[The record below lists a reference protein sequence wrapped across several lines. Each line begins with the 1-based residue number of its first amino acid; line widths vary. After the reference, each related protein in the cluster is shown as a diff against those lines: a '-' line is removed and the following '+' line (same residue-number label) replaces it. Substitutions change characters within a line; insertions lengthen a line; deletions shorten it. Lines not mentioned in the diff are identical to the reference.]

1 MSDTTIKRNSISQL
15 FKQQVA
21 INFIVV
27 AILLVI
33 AGFLVFKV
41 QGEDYTQLTAVGF
54 IASVFFSFVMFLPA
68 STLFACRAEL
78 AQGKVVV
85 QDEEK
90 TGAKEPIA
98 RPYATTVPLGFAA
111 ALLCTGIVCAI
122 VYGTGWTPSPA
133 ATTLISMLFVVPYA
147 VIVKRYIF
155 RDIEGLAAIGP
166 MKGKR
171 VASKAGHIWMSYI
184 LPNLAL
190 QAIINMPLAV
200 RGFSHVAALIA
211 DRAGPGMVPVAAL
224 VPDFAITFVFVCGF
238 TFLNVIAHTAADM
251 YEGEFSY
258 SGRARGINGFVFF
271 VLILLMGVGLGAL
284 VAAVA
289 QALGIVIL
297 SFAAALV
304 LKALVVL
311 LSVYVAARL
320 GVGWMGK
327 KFNDAVAR
335 KTDAMAHAD

>member
-1 MSDTTIKRNSISQL
+1 MSNTTTKKISVSQL

-21 INFIVV
+21 LNFIVI
-27 AILLVI
+27 AILIVI
-33 AGFLVFKV
+33 AAFLVFRV

-54 IASVFFSFVMFLPA
+54 IASVFFSFIVFLPA
-68 STLFACRAEL
+68 ATLFASRAEV
-78 AQGKVVV
+78 AQGKIAVL
-85 QDEEK
+85 DSER

-98 RPYATTVPLGFAA
+98 APYATTIPQGFAA
-111 ALLCTGIVCAI
+111 ALVCTGIVCAI
-122 VYGTGWTPSPA
+122 VYGTGWTPSPV
-133 ATTLISMLFVVPYA
+133 ATTLISMLFAVPYA
-147 VIVKRYIF
+147 IIVRRYIF
-155 RDIEGLAAIGP
+155 RDIEGLAVMGP
-166 MKGKR
+166 FKGKR
-171 VASKAGHIWMSYI
+171 VSSKAGHIWTSYV
-184 LPNLAL
+184 LPNLIF

-224 VPDFAITFVFVCGF
+224 VPDFAITFMFVCGF
-238 TFLNVIAHTAADM
+238 TFLGVIAHTAADM

-258 SGRARGINGFVFF
+258 SGRARGINGFLYFI
-271 VLILLMGVGLGAL
+271 LILVMGMALGLA
-284 VAAVA
+284 VAVVA

-297 SFAAALV
+297 SFAASLV

-311 LSVYVAARL
+311 LSVYVACRL

>member
-1 MSDTTIKRNSISQL
+1 VSNATIKRSSVSQL
-15 FKQQVA
+15 FVQQVA
-21 INFIVV
+21 INFIVI

-33 AGFLVFKV
+33 AAFLVFRV
-41 QGEDYTQLTAVGF
+41 QGEDYTQLTVVGF

-85 QDEEK
+85 YDAEK
-90 TGAKEPIA
+90 NGAKEPIA
-98 RPYATTVPLGFAA
+98 RPYPTTVPLGFAA
-111 ALLCTGIVCAI
+111 ALVCTGIVCAI

-147 VIVKRYIF
+147 IIVRHYVF
-155 RDIEGLAAIGP
+155 RDIEGLMAVAP
-166 MKGKR
+166 FKGKR
-171 VASKAGHIWMSYI
+171 VASKTSHIWISYI
-184 LPNLAL
+184 LPNLVF

-200 RGFSHVAALIA
+200 RGFSHAAALIA

-224 VPDFAITFVFVCGF
+224 VPDFAITFMFVCGF
-238 TFLNVIAHTAADM
+238 TFLGVVAHTAADM

-258 SGRARGINGFVFF
+258 SGKARGINGFLYFVF
-271 VLILLMGVGLGAL
+271 ILLMGAAVGVV
-284 VAAVA
+284 VAVVA

-297 SFAAALV
+297 SFAASLV

-311 LSVYVAARL
+311 LSVYVACRL

-335 KTDAMAHAD
+335 KMDAMVHAD